1 MILIYAYD
9 AAGFNYDALSRTLGN
24 SAPWNAYKFTGKERD
39 SESSLDNFG
48 ARYYG
53 SSLGRFMT
61 PDWSNEPD
69 PVPHANIQNPQSLN
83 LYGYV
88 QNNPLSRRDADGHVT
103 CDPDAATWGP
113 NGVTVTAGACH
124 LDAWDYLILSYYITR
139 ALYQVQQEQ
148 GERSRGWLLNQASNF
163 VALLAATMK
172 DCGCDDK
179 TNEESSSSKKESD
192 PPKATSPNQ
201 MQKQVESGKAPDSVD
216 RVDSPRFPYEKPHIE
231 FKDGNALN
239 NDGTWKHGGRELTNA
254 EKDWVTNNGWS
265 VPK

>member
-1 MILIYAYD
+1 MTHFATCS
-9 AAGFNYDALSRTLGN
+9 LSLAFGEH
-24 SAPWNAYKFTGKERD
+24 YKFTGKERD
-39 SESSLDNFG
+39 SESGLDMFG

-61 PDWSNEPD
+61 PDWSDEPD
-69 PVPHANIQNPQSLN
+69 PVPHANIHDPQTLN

-103 CDPDAATWGP
+103 CDPDTATWGP

-124 LDAWDYLILSYYITR
+124 LDALDYLRLAYYTSQAIN
-139 ALYQVQQEQ
+139 QFQQEQ
-148 GERSRGWLLNQASNF
+148 AARNREWLLNHVGSNSLI
-163 VALLAATMK
+163 ALLAATMK
-172 DCGCDDK
+172 DCGCGDKDDK
-179 TNEESSSSKKESD
+179 ESSSSKKQSD

-201 MQKQVESGKAPDSVD
+201 MQKQVEAGQAPKSVD

-231 FKDGNALN
+231 FEDGNALN

-254 EKDWVTNNGWS
+254 EKDWVTSNGWS
-265 VPK
+265 LPK